1 MAEGLTGSL
10 AQLPLNEILTMLSA
24 GGQSGRLEL
33 TSAGGRGD
41 VYLRKGAIVHATAG
55 AFVGEEA
62 LAELLTWPGGSFRF
76 QPQVLS
82 PEVTIDKP
90 LEQLFSEGKRVAA
103 DREAI
108 LHVVPSGECVP
119 RLATEAP
126 GHVVTLQ
133 PHEWQII
140 AQVNGKQTISEMA
153 ATAQADEFAFMRM
166 VAPLVSAGLILLDT
180 PAAKAPPLRA
190 TMGTPFFQALTT
202 AVAAAMGPLAEII
215 VDDALADM
223 GASREA
229 FPRELVST
237 LAERLAAEISD
248 TDKRVAFQQTM
259 LSMIRQAQ
267 AA

>member
-33 TSAGGRGD
+33 SSSGGRGD

-55 AFVGEEA
+55 AFAGEHA

-82 PEVTIDKP
+82 PDVTIDKP

-103 DREAI
+103 DREAV
-108 LHVVPSGECVP
+108 LHVVPSGACVP

-140 AQVNGKQTISEMA
+140 AQVTGKQTIAELAEA
-153 ATAQADEFAFMRM
+153 AQTDEFAFMRL
-166 VAPLVSAGLILLDT
+166 VAPLVSAGLIVLDT
-180 PAAKAPPLRA
+180 PATKAPPLRA
-190 TMGTPFFQALTT
+190 TMGAPFFQSLTT

-215 VDDALADM
+215 IDDALADM
-223 GASREA
+223 GASRDA
-229 FPRELVST
+229 FPRDLVST
-237 LAERLAAEISD
+237 LAERLAAEIRD
-248 TDKRVAFQQTM
+248 TDKRVVFQQTM